1 MRSGYNHSNYCKQ
14 YECKQIFQTE
24 KLFTEDNN
32 DRFWKVRILYDSLL
46 FRCQQLSLET
56 ILCVDEQMVP
66 FKGNIDVR
74 QYIKGKPNP
83 WGIKIFALAGQ
94 SGIIYDFLL
103 YQGQRTE
110 LKNDFKKYGLL
121 LCNLLIGG

>member
-46 FRCQQLSLET
+46 SRCQQLSLET

>member
-1 MRSGYNHSNYCKQ
+1 
-14 YECKQIFQTE
+14 
-24 KLFTEDNN
+24 
-32 DRFWKVRILYDSLL
+32 
-46 FRCQQLSLET
+46 
-56 ILCVDEQMVP
+56 MVP